1 MKNWM
6 IIIPKWDKLEKYKNR
21 SLIIPATENI
31 VRKMYIKNFNI
42 YSISL

>member
-6 IIIPKWDKLEKYKNR
+6 IIIPKWDKLEKNKNR
-21 SLIIPATENI
+21 FLIIPATENI

-42 YSISL
+42 YSICL